1 MTRVEALR
9 ILGLEPDATPAEVK
23 RAYRQLVKAV
33 HPDKNSAPNAR
44 HLFQLVQ
51 EAYEF
56 ISAIEEQEQTWERV
70 AREARDRAEREAR
83 ARAARENAER
93 EVRQRK
99 ERARAEKEARD
110 KAEREKRAKEAREK
124 QAKEELRKWEQLRKH
139 AAEGVSG
146 FLFFPGAILV
156 TSLGGGTVAAANL
169 FGFDLS
175 WIHASLIP
183 ISIVVSLCKVN
194 AWSKKYQLRRFYR
207 NHPPPSAAGSGTQH
221 AIPVT
226 SFGEGFSLFFVSLLV
241 VLGVFIMIDA
251 TVENRADLMDME
263 SIAVVALA
271 VITPIAVIGFAV
283 IVLYDI
289 VNWLNKNSWG
299 RSKRKKPR
307 PQEVEPKIRD
317 NIKLD

>member
-9 ILGLEPDATPAEVK
+9 ILGLEPNATPDEVK

-33 HPDKNSAPNAR
+33 HPDKNPAPNAR

-56 ISAIEEQEQTWERV
+56 IRAVEEQEQTKERAARKATAQA
-70 AREARDRAEREAR
+70 AREQAERESRQREERARAEREA
-83 ARAARENAER
+83 
-93 EVRQRK
+93 K
-99 ERARAEKEARD
+99 D

-146 FLFFPGAILV
+146 VLFFPGVILV
-156 TSLGGGTVAAANL
+156 TSLLGGTSAAASL

-175 WIHASLIP
+175 WIHAPLIP

-207 NHPPPSAAGSGTQH
+207 NHPPPSAAGIGTQH

-226 SFGEGFSLFFVSLLV
+226 NFGEAFSLFFVSLLV
-241 VLGVFIMIDA
+241 ALGVFIMIDA
-251 TVENRADLMDME
+251 TVENRADLLDLE
-263 SIAVVALA
+263 SSAVVALA
-271 VITPIAVIGFAV
+271 VIAPIAVIGFAV

-289 VNWLNKNSWG
+289 VNWLKTNSWR
-299 RSKRKKPR
+299 RSIRNKPR